1 MRAVGYQNCLPIDN
15 PAALVDIELAEPKPT
30 GRDLSSKSAPYR

>member
-15 PAALVDIELAEPKPT
+15 PAALVDTPNPSPQVAIF
-30 GRDLSSKSAPYR
+30 SSKSAPYR

>member
-15 PAALVDIELAEPKPT
+15 PAALVDIELAEPKPW
-30 GRDLSSKSAPYR
+30 GGIFSSKSALYR